1 MEELERLLK
10 FAKYSDYDK
19 ELFLTTLKNRFEGG
33 KFILASN
40 FIEER
45 EEEIKKAG
53 IGVNESTG
61 YDFYIITIS
70 TEEISDAKM
79 VLAIDGKVQVKN
91 TNVVFCCKQAEVIA
105 KKCSWLNTYNK
116 TSARALGCD
125 KVIAYCESRV
135 LCCNTESVTLYQKSF
150 GELRGRSIGV
160 AYDESIM
167 NCHDNSKC
175 ELYHN
180 TKGYFYQ
187 VAKGV
192 CYEKSEAYAY
202 MDSELKLHEESK
214 GFIFDNV
221 TAECDDSS
229 SLQIHGTKETTL
241 KFGTRA
247 RVFDK
252 CIDKEKAG
260 CITARK
266 GSVVYIEENPNCY
279 IVAKTG
285 AVIINKKTKKVTV
298 KKIRYGKNNTNRR

>member
-10 FAKYSDYDK
+10 FAKYSDHDK
-19 ELFLTTLKNRFEGG
+19 ECFLIAIKNRFENE
-33 KFILASN
+33 KFNLASN

-91 TNVVFCCKQAEVIA
+91 ANIVFCCKEAEVIA

-116 TSARALGCD
+116 CSARALECNN
-125 KVIAYCESRV
+125 VVAYCESQV
-135 LCCNTESVTLYQKSF
+135 LCYNTRSVALYQKSF
-150 GELRGRSIGV
+150 GELRGKSRSV
-160 AYDESIM
+160 AYDESSIS
-167 NCHDNSKC
+167 CHDNSEC
-175 ELYHN
+175 ELYN
-180 TKGYFYQ
+180 KTKGYFYQ
-187 VAKGV
+187 FSKGT
-192 CYEKSEAYAY
+192 CYEESEAHAY

-221 TAECDDSS
+221 TSECNDSS
-229 SLQIHGTKETTL
+229 SLQIHGTKETIL

-247 RVFDK
+247 RVFNK
-252 CIDKEKAG
+252 SIDNKNVG

-266 GSVVYIEENPNCY
+266 GSVVYIEENPNCD
-279 IVAKTG
+279 IVTKTG
-285 AVIINKKTKKVTV
+285 AVIINKNTKKVTV
-298 KKIRYGKNNTNRR
+298 KRIKYGKNNINGR